1 MSIFN
6 YRWKHNNTATKL
18 TIPVKK
24 FYPYPFSLFVLYMV
38 GLGFIVYE
46 LQSLSL
52 DVIPQL

>member
-6 YRWKHNNTATKL
+6 YKWIHNNKATKL

-24 FYPYPFSLFVLYMV
+24 VYPYPFSLIVLYMV
-38 GLGFIVYE
+38 GCGFILYE